1 MNIWKHQPKLCIK
14 CHLTIECFKIAF
26 KCDIP
31 YSWCR
36 NDSNEKD
43 TTPAERVGGLED
55 EDVLQ
60 EECVQL
66 SQLEKCRLGD
76 SIFKRRFCEVEYLI
90 QCFKKIQYITF
101 VTMLQVVAMQYLPQD
116 HKKIDSS

>member
-1 MNIWKHQPKLCIK
+1 MYVSHPLVLIN
-14 CHLTIECFKIAF
+14 

-43 TTPAERVGGLED
+43 TTPAERVRGLED

-66 SQLEKCRLGD
+66 SQLEKCRIKD
-76 SIFKRRFCEVEYLI
+76 RHI
-90 QCFKKIQYITF
+90 QENF
-101 VTMLQVVAMQYLPQD
+101 
-116 HKKIDSS
+116 S

>member
-1 MNIWKHQPKLCIK
+1 MISHPLVLIG
-14 CHLTIECFKIAF
+14 

-31 YSWCR
+31 YSWRC

-43 TTPAERVGGLED
+43 TTPAERVRGLED

-66 SQLEKCRLGD
+66 SQLEQCR
-76 SIFKRRFCEVEYLI
+76 
-90 QCFKKIQYITF
+90 
-101 VTMLQVVAMQYLPQD
+101 
-116 HKKIDSS
+116 KIDRHIQENVL